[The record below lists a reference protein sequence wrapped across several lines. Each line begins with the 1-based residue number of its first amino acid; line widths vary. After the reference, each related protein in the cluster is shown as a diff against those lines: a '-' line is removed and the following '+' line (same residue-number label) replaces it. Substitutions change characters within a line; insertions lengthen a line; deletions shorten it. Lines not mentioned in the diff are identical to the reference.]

1 MKFINLKNP
10 LFSLGLIWFVPSIA
24 FVLSPSYSPST
35 FPIWFSILFTFLL
48 SIYNR
53 KILIFGLPFI
63 SLLSPLAGPNNFL
76 PFLPSEIYILIIFI
90 VGFFYKV
97 FTKDTNL
104 VLFKGDAYLLII
116 FGLVLLSFFSSLEI
130 FSLSKSLLSW
140 IMIATIFMLSRFLL
154 KSDQDVR
161 VALGSIVF
169 SSFFVCLIIF
179 TSYFS
184 GINLSDFLLKS
195 GEKTI
200 LTLGEDTSY
209 IRGTYFYS
217 NIGYILGSAALIA
230 FLMTIYVKSFF
241 LKPLLVIVFLMN
253 LLAIIILVEK
263 TALAGLFISLILL
276 IPLYLMKNFKS
287 FFSLLFFCVMAII
300 IFNLINFLMG
310 SLFLDF
316 QIAGLEQ
323 RLCVIG
329 SATNVL
335 LDNPLRIIFGY
346 GPDATNIL
354 NTSDIRNSMINCVNA
369 REYAI
374 DSGVMTFL
382 FEYGLLFILVFYI
395 FFFHSLIRIISYLKN
410 RKDKQDILFC
420 IFSAI
425 IFINI
430 CMLTDVLG
438 TSKVMWLVAVIFSLI
453 GIALQQKES
462 QFNK

>member
-1 MKFINLKNP
+1 MKFINLNP
-10 LFSLGLIWFVPSIA
+10 LFFLGLIWFVPSVY
-24 FVLSPSYSPST
+24 FVLFPSYSPST
-35 FPIWFSILFTFLL
+35 LPVWFSILFTLLL

-53 KILIFGLPFI
+53 KILIFSLPFI
-63 SLLSPLAGPNNFL
+63 SLLSPIAGPNNLL
-76 PFLPSEIYILIIFI
+76 PFLPSEIYILMIFI

-97 FTKDTNL
+97 FTRDTKL
-104 VLFKGDAYLLII
+104 ILFKGDAYLLII

-130 FSLSKSLLSW
+130 ISLFKSLMSW
-140 IMIATIFMLSRFLL
+140 IMIATIFLLSRFLI
-154 KSDQDVR
+154 KDEEDIKV
-161 VALGSIVF
+161 VLGSIVF

-179 TSYFS
+179 ASYFS
-184 GINLSDFLLKS
+184 GINLSDFLLAS
-195 GEKTI
+195 DEKTI

-230 FLMTIYVKSFF
+230 FLMSIYVRTFF

-253 LLAIIILVEK
+253 LLAILILVEK

-287 FFSLLFFCVMAII
+287 FFSLLFFGMMAVI
-300 IFNLINFLMG
+300 IFYLVNFLMG

-323 RLCVIG
+323 RLCVVG

-335 LDNPLRIIFGY
+335 LENPLRIMFGF

-354 NTSDIRNSMINCVNA
+354 DNSNIRNSMINCVNA

-374 DSGVMTFL
+374 DSGAMTFL
-382 FEYGLLFILVFYI
+382 FEYGLFFILVFYL
-395 FFFHSLIRIISYLKN
+395 FCFHSLIRIISYLKN
-410 RKDKQDILFC
+410 RKEKQDILFC

-453 GIALQQKES
+453 GIALQGKES